1 MWMIIG
7 FIWAIFAPLLLVI
20 GVWVLFLVAKKAS
33 VPKPWRFWGPVVA
46 VAGVTL
52 AFWVPER
59 LAFKSHCDTS
69 SKPTILETAVAEGFF
84 LDDQTANSFGM
95 RYLQEEG
102 FSWLEAR
109 SIYDRSRFTRYEM
122 VDGKI
127 EQREIEQTSAE
138 FTVRSKLK
146 MEKLWSTTETE
157 ILETKT
163 GEKMAWANDS
173 HFEGGTMKWVLGV
186 YGTANCPD
194 PRSTEGSERFL
205 AYYHLAKNTLRPE
218 SR

>member
-7 FIWAIFAPLLLVI
+7 LIWALFAPLLLAL
-20 GVWVLFLVAKKAS
+20 GVWILVVAARKAS
-33 VPKPWRFWGPVVA
+33 VPKPWRFWGSVIL
-46 VAGVTL
+46 VAGLTL

-59 LAFKSHCDTS
+59 LAFRNHCDTS
-69 SKPTILETAVAEGFF
+69 SRATILETAVADGFF

-146 MEKLWSTTETE
+146 MERLWNTTETE

-163 GEKMAWANDS
+163 GERMAWANDS
-173 HFEGGTMKWVLGV
+173 RFEGGTMKWVLGV
-186 YGTANCPD
+186 HGTASCPD

-205 AYYHLAKNTLRPE
+205 DFYHLAKNTLRPK
-218 SR
+218 SN

>member
-7 FIWAIFAPLLLVI
+7 LIWAVFAPLLLAV
-20 GVWVLFLVAKKAS
+20 GVWGLVLVARKAS
-33 VPKPWRFWGPVVA
+33 VPKPWRTWGPVIV
-46 VAGVTL
+46 VAGLTL

-59 LAFKSHCDTS
+59 LAFKNHCDAS
-69 SKPTILETAVAEGFF
+69 SKATILETADADGFF
-84 LDDQTANSFGM
+84 LDDPTANSFGM

-127 EQREIEQTSAE
+127 EQREIDQTSAE
-138 FTVRSKLK
+138 YTVRSKLK
-146 MEKLWSTTETE
+146 IERLWSTTETE
-157 ILETKT
+157 IFRTKT
-163 GEKMAWANDS
+163 GAKMAWANDS
-173 HFEGGTMKWVLGV
+173 HFEGGTAKWVLGV
-186 YGTANCPD
+186 YGTATCPD
-194 PRSTEGSERFL
+194 PRSTEGSEHFL
-205 AYYHLAKNTLRPE
+205 DFYHLAKNTLRPE

>member
-7 FIWAIFAPLLLVI
+7 LIWALFAPLLLVLFVWI
-20 GVWVLFLVAKKAS
+20 LARLARRAGV
-33 VPKPWRFWGPVVA
+33 PRPWRFWGPVVV
-46 VAGVTL
+46 VAGTTL

-59 LAFKSHCDTS
+59 LAFEDHCDAS
-69 SKPTILETAVAEGFF
+69 SQPTILETAVADGFF

-109 SIYDRSRFTRYEM
+109 SIYDRKRFTRYEKA
-122 VDGKI
+122 DGKI

-138 FTVRSKLK
+138 YTVRSNLK
-146 MEKLWSTTETE
+146 IEKHWSTTETE
-157 ILETKT
+157 IFKTRT
-163 GEKMAWANDS
+163 GEKMAWANNS

-186 YGTANCPD
+186 HGTASCPD
-194 PRSTEGSERFL
+194 PRSAEGSERFQ
-205 AYYHLAKNTLRPE
+205 AFYHLAKNTLRP
-218 SR
+218 RAR